1 MKKILW
7 EGSSAWESATLKSLF
22 RKVVVVGSKKP
33 TCTKCTSLEFPTL
46 PTKGDKMK
54 IKILEV
60 GEIQSNILD
69 IIANNLNKR
78 FKNKFYFGGKIDIP
92 ENSYD
97 KFKDQCDSETIL
109 KTLKNEMGKNEK
121 VVGITSK
128 DIYFGELNF
137 VFGMSAEDVCV
148 ISTARLDPQF
158 YENPANFD
166 VLIKRVLKEII
177 HEVGHMFGLK
187 HCSNQICVM
196 NFSNSVSYVDDK
208 KDEFCKD
215 CTLKISM
222 EDIRI

>member
-1 MKKILW
+1 
-7 EGSSAWESATLKSLF
+7 
-22 RKVVVVGSKKP
+22 
-33 TCTKCTSLEFPTL
+33 
-46 PTKGDKMK
+46 MK
-54 IKILEV
+54 IKILQL

-78 FKNKFYFGGKIDIP
+78 FKNKFYFGGGIDIP

-97 KFKDQCDSETIL
+97 KFKDQYDSETIL
-109 KTLKNEMGKNEK
+109 KTLKNEIGENEK

-137 VFGMSAEDVCV
+137 VFGLSAEDVCV
-148 ISTARLDPQF
+148 VSTARLDPQF
-158 YENPANFD
+158 YGNPANFD

-177 HEVGHMFGLK
+177 HEVGHMFGLE
-187 HCSNQICVM
+187 HCKNLECVM

-208 KDEFCKD
+208 KDKFCKD

-222 EDIRI
+222 EDIKI